1 MGSTQRTQSVN
12 SNALPLTIVHPN
24 HQLQL
29 TISRCNSLQG
39 SFSAPALWRL
49 LLLWLSAK
57 ASVPTPMPPAAC
69 NHSVP
74 VLHPAAT
81 PASKP
86 TRRTAPS
93 PSPHQPPRAT
103 RRPSATRTALP
114 SKMATW
120 AITSCR
126 PTTPPLADSTATTPA
141 AATPLTSTLS
151 ATRSLTRPRLA
162 RTRCRLPISSAPSG
176 GAPSAPPPRRT
187 RASTVSSP
195 TLSLPALT
203 ASTSSRI
210 SEFGKVVFRDDFF
223 EVIDVFAQGGRPASL
238 VNFY

>member
-120 AITSCR
+120 ATTSCGQYCDNASGCNAFNIYFER
-126 PTTPPLADSTATTPA
+126 DPLLNPAPACPNPLPTTNIKCSLWGSSVS
-141 AATPLTSTLS
+141 AAT
-151 ATRSLTRPRLA
+151 A
-162 RTRCRLPISSAPSG
+162 
-176 GAPSAPPPRRT
+176 
-187 RASTVSSP
+187 
-195 TLSLPALT
+195 
-203 ASTSSRI
+203 
-210 SEFGKVVFRDDFF
+210 
-223 EVIDVFAQGGRPASL
+223 
-238 VNFY
+238 